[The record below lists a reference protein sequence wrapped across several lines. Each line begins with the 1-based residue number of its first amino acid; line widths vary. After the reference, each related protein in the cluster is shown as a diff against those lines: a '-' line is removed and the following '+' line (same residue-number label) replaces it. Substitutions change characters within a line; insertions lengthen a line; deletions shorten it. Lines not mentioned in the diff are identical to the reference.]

1 MTKGPKKLRITVEF
15 AVSRPDVTRARDAVE
30 AALDAGTIQDAIVD
44 AVEGIEVDDEE
55 IDFTI
60 EDAQLTDVS
69 KIGF

>member
-1 MTKGPKKLRITVEF
+1 MAKGPKKLRITVEF
-15 AVSRPDVTRARDAVE
+15 DVSGPDVSRARDAVE

-44 AVEGIEVDDEE
+44 AVDSIEDDEE

-69 KIGF
+69 RIGF

>member
-1 MTKGPKKLRITVEF
+1 
-15 AVSRPDVTRARDAVE
+15 
-30 AALDAGTIQDAIVD
+30 VD